1 MRELNIRKRDII
13 FIPIIILAVSL
24 YFFNEKDI
32 VLETSTPLMDKI
44 IVLDAGH
51 GGFDPGAIGN
61 LTKKEDEI
69 NLEITLKL
77 RRLIEQGGGIA
88 VLTRDIDEGLD
99 TEESKTYRQKK
110 NEDLRNRRILI
121 NGSEPDIFI
130 SVHLNSFPQSQYYG
144 AQTFYKKGSEES
156 KVLAKGIQ
164 KELRRMLDKNN
175 ERVPQPRDSI
185 YLIREADSASVLV
198 ECGFLSNPNEEKLL
212 NNEEYQQKIAWA
224 IYIGFIKH
232 FE

>member
-1 MRELNIRKRDII
+1 
-13 FIPIIILAVSL
+13 
-24 YFFNEKDI
+24 
-32 VLETSTPLMDKI
+32 
-44 IVLDAGH
+44 
-51 GGFDPGAIGN
+51 
-61 LTKKEDEI
+61 
-69 NLEITLKL
+69 
-77 RRLIEQGGGIA
+77 
-88 VLTRDIDEGLD
+88 
-99 TEESKTYRQKK
+99 
-110 NEDLRNRRILI
+110 
-121 NGSEPDIFI
+121 
-130 SVHLNSFPQSQYYG
+130 VHLNSFPQSQYYG

-198 ECGFLSNPNEEKLL
+198 ECGFLSNPNEENLL

-224 IYIGFIKH
+224 IYIGLIKH